1 MADSDDY
8 SGWMSTLGSLA
19 GSPTQRSSLPTL
31 TPPNSLSAYSSLFA
45 LGTPTASPL
54 TSLLTQPIARPLHA
68 LTVPTYQ
75 APAAPSAAMAKPQW
89 IHVVRRFDSLIEAI
103 NINDDEVADGRKKLG
118 RVIGSLNRCYYDLS
132 SDTANMLVLGS
143 WAKQTRVRP
152 FSDIDV
158 LFIMPYEVYQRFE
171 NRVGNRQSQ
180 MLQEVRANLK
190 GTYPRTDIRGDG
202 QVVIVNV
209 DGVTIEVVP
218 AILLQD
224 GRYWI
229 CDTNNEGRYKLADPA
244 SELKALQTADT
255 VCKGNARQL
264 TRLLKKWKIENRVP
278 IKAFQ
283 FERLVTEF
291 LVQWKHNQRDRFWW
305 DWMMRDFFLFMVG
318 RANGF
323 VTMPGTGE
331 LVPLGADWLPK
342 AWAAYASAL
351 KACVYEQGNF
361 EALAG
366 KAWQEIFGSAAPVT
380 VS

>member
-1 MADSDDY
+1 MANSDDY
-8 SGWMSTLGSLA
+8 SGWMSALGSLA
-19 GSPTQRSSLPTL
+19 GSPTERSSVPTL

-45 LGTPTASPL
+45 LGAPTASPQ

-68 LTVPTYQ
+68 LTVPSSQ

-89 IHVVRRFDSLIEAI
+89 IHVVRRFDRLIEAI
-103 NINDDEVADGRKKLG
+103 NINYDEVSDGMKKLG
-118 RVIGSLNRCYYDLS
+118 RVISSLNRCYYDLS
-132 SDTANMLVLGS
+132 SESANMLVLGS

-171 NRVGNRQSQ
+171 NRLGNRQSQ

-264 TRLLKKWKIENRVP
+264 TRLLKKWQIENSVP

-291 LVQWKHNQRDRFWW
+291 LVQWEHNQRDGFWW
-305 DWMMRDFFLFMVG
+305 DWMMRDFFLFMLG

-331 LVPLGADWLPK
+331 LVALGADWLPK
-342 AWAAYASAL
+342 ARAAYASAL
-351 KACVYEQGNF
+351 KACIYEQGNF

-366 KAWQEIFGSAAPVT
+366 TAWQEIFGNAVPVT

>member
-1 MADSDDY
+1 MANSDDY
-8 SGWMSTLGSLA
+8 SGWMSALGSLA
-19 GSPTQRSSLPTL
+19 GSPTQRSSVPTL

-75 APAAPSAAMAKPQW
+75 APAAAIAKPQW
-89 IHVVRRFDSLIEAI
+89 IHVVRRFDRLIEAI
-103 NINDDEVADGRKKLG
+103 NINDDEVSDGMKKLG
-118 RVIGSLNRCYYDLS
+118 RVVGSLNRCYYDLS
-132 SDTANMLVLGS
+132 SETANMLVLGS

-152 FSDIDV
+152 FSDIDL

-171 NRVGNRQSQ
+171 NRIGNRQSQ

-264 TRLLKKWKIENRVP
+264 TRLLKKWQIENKVP

-283 FERLVTEF
+283 LERLVTEF
-291 LVQWKHNQRDRFWW
+291 LVQWEHNQRDRFWW

-318 RANGF
+318 RANSF
-323 VTMPGTGE
+323 VAMPGTGE
-331 LVPLGADWLPK
+331 LVALGADWLPK
-342 AWAAYASAL
+342 ARAAYASAL
-351 KACVYEQGNF
+351 KACIYEQGNF

-366 KAWQEIFGSAAPVT
+366 TAWQEIFGNAAPVT